1 MIDTEIT
8 GNTGRIT
15 LNRPETHNALDQG
28 AMRRLTEVLRDWADK
43 DLRVLVLTG
52 TGRSFC
58 SGAALGDVAGED
70 WGDNPLTTLCNTLES
85 FPAPTICALNGGV
98 YGGGVDLAMACDFRI
113 GVQGMK
119 MFVPPARLGIHYDPA
134 GIARVVQRLG
144 AQMARRVF
152 LLAENFDDQALL
164 DCGFL
169 DYLVGPGDLKG
180 RAGALADT
188 LENLAPMAVQGMKRT
203 ILEISRGTLDEQ
215 AAAERIAACF
225 SSADH
230 AEGLAAMKEKRVP
243 KFTGR

>member
-1 MIDTEIT
+1 M
-8 GNTGRIT
+8 
-15 LNRPETHNALDQG
+15 
-28 AMRRLTEVLRDWADK
+28 
-43 DLRVLVLTG
+43 
-52 TGRSFC
+52 
-58 SGAALGDVAGED
+58 
-70 WGDNPLTTLCNTLES
+70 ES

-169 DYLVGPGDLKG
+169 DYLVGAGGSGRQGRCIGRYTGKSGTDGGAGDETHDTG
-180 RAGALADT
+180 NQPRHAG
-188 LENLAPMAVQGMKRT
+188 
-203 ILEISRGTLDEQ
+203 
-215 AAAERIAACF
+215 
-225 SSADH
+225 
-230 AEGLAAMKEKRVP
+230 
-243 KFTGR
+243 